1 MPAPSPGLN
10 FVPRWRTMIS
20 PPVTFWPAN
29 TLTPR
34 RLGLESRPLR
44 LEPRPFL
51 CAIGRR
57 LLLRLLGAGRA
68 LGLTADRGH
77 PDAGELLAVARAA
90 LVAALGL
97 ELEHAQLGAANVADH
112 LRLDDDAVEIAAE
125 LGIAVT
131 RDQQRLQIDRVTL
144 VRTQPLDEQG
154 RALLDAVLLAAG
166 PDDCVGHGFAHS
178 LTSDVSGASAP
189 AFARERRRPRP
200 PRLAR
205 ASAPPRLCGR
215 GAEAWSLTRRRR
227 RRSRRPRRRSAPP
240 GRSRPRARRPR
251 SAPRPPPRPPRAGR
265 CRHRRP
271 SCGRGSGPA
280 AWARPPRP
288 PPCCG
293 RACARPCG
301 CAPGARG
308 PARARRPPPRPP
320 RPRCRSARRARS
332 CAPPP
337 RSVRA
342 SCRPRRRSR

>member
-1 MPAPSPGLN
+1 
-10 FVPRWRTMIS
+10 MIS
-20 PPVTFWPAN
+20 PPVTTSPAN

-57 LLLRLLGAGRA
+57 LLLRVLGAGRA

-97 ELEHAQLGAANVADH
+97 ELEHAQLGAANVADP

-189 AFARERRRPRP
+189 AFARERRRPP
-200 PRLAR
+200 L
-205 ASAPPRLCGR
+205 
-215 GAEAWSLTRRRR
+215 
-227 RRSRRPRRRSAPP
+227 RPRRRGLESNAPSPPPFSPPSASVSAAGPVP
-240 GRSRPRARRPR
+240 ASGTASSVSASTASATSSRRPLPSSAAFLRARE
-251 SAPRPPPRPPRAGR
+251 RAG
-265 CRHRRP
+265 
-271 SCGRGSGPA
+271 GLGSA
-280 AWARPPRP
+280 ASASSLLRARVRAALRLRSWRT
-288 PPCCG
+288 
-293 RACARPCG
+293 RACARSSAAAEASSASVPVST
-301 CAPGARG
+301 
-308 PARARRPPPRPP
+308 ARAVVRP
-320 RPRCRSARRARS
+320 
-332 CAPPP
+332 
-337 RSVRA
+337 A
-342 SCRPRRRSR
+342 SSIRTSFLSPTKAIPLTTSIR